1 MKALRTIGISVL
13 VAGLLLG
20 SVGTVFAEKPPD
32 VPRGQGLKLQG
43 KKQGFAGN
51 VTSVDE
57 VTGNVTILS
66 QKGIVTIML
75 TEAARYKIPR
85 VMNKWGNLTE
95 FQGQLEGNNLSALID
110 RRVVALA
117 GNDTETETWE
127 ALKFM
132 LLPVPGLPPLHAHR
146 TGNVTEFNPWIADNG
161 NLGNITIEDVHGATH
176 TFLIDEETTYRPVPE
191 EEIASEIELGSFVT
205 VVTTGDPKLEPGEK
219 AIAKAIVVHRRDT

>member
-132 LLPVPGLPPLHAHR
+132 LLPVPGLPPLHAHH
-146 TGNVTEFNPWIADNG
+146 TGNVTEFNPGAG
-161 NLGNITIEDVHGATH
+161 GNITIEDIHGVSH
-176 TFLIDEETTYRPVPE
+176 TFDLDADTKFRPRGTTSAQ
-191 EEIASEIELGSFVT
+191 ITIGNFVT